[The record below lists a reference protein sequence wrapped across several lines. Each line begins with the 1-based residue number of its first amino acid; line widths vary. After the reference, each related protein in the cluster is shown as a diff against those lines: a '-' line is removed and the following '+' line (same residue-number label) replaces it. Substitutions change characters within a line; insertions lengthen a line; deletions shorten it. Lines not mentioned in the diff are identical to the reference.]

1 MDWLRRATV
10 WRAAWAHGT
19 HDFLLTPVPECAET
33 FVRTFRRLVKRDILP
48 GVLHPA
54 VRVPSQTDLERAA
67 ERWRQ
72 HFEPDVAKF
81 LEGGPVFL
89 SVNRFERKK
98 VMAACCAAALLGGAS
113 SNSRVWHMR
122 SCKCS

>member
-1 MDWLRRATV
+1 M
-10 WRAAWAHGT
+10 
-19 HDFLLTPVPECAET
+19 
-33 FVRTFRRLVKRDILP
+33 RTFRRLVKRDVLP

-67 ERWRQ
+67 GRWRE

-98 VMAACCAAALLGGAS
+98 VRMVACAGAFLRLPCSVKGIARLMECDRALHA
-113 SNSRVWHMR
+113 
-122 SCKCS
+122 